1 MTNLSTVIF
10 LIIRIISN
18 PIANVFQKKIP
29 TEVSSF
35 VINFYTY
42 LTLSLFCIPLIP
54 KYLNSSFMD
63 FNFFGLTFL
72 AGFLCTM
79 GIVCIIKAIH
89 IGELSVVGPIN
100 SYKSVVGLLA
110 AFLFLGEIP
119 TIIALLGIFL
129 IIWGSKYIFETTS
142 EGFTINVFKRKDIQ
156 LRFLALILTGTEAA
170 ILKKIILISSVE
182 ACYIFWCFMGLFWSL
197 IFILFTK
204 KNIIVKTKN
213 FIPFILI
220 IALNLG
226 LMEYSTN
233 YVFSKMNVGYALALF
248 QLSSIVT
255 VLFGYR
261 FFKEKNLIKKLIGSF
276 IMLVGSVLIILN

>member
-1 MTNLSTVIF
+1 
-10 LIIRIISN
+10 
-18 PIANVFQKKIP
+18 
-29 TEVSSF
+29 
-35 VINFYTY
+35 
-42 LTLSLFCIPLIP
+42 
-54 KYLNSSFMD
+54 
-63 FNFFGLTFL
+63 
-72 AGFLCTM
+72 M

-100 SYKSVVGLLA
+100 SYKSVVGLIA

-119 TIIALLGIFL
+119 TLIALFGIFL

-142 EGFTINVFKRKDIQ
+142 EGFTFNVFKRKDIQ

-182 ACYIFWCFMGLFWSL
+182 ACYIFWCFMGLFWSFVFVL
-197 IFILFTK
+197 LLK
-204 KNIIVKTKN
+204 KNLLVKLKN
-213 FIPFILI
+213 FIPYILI
-220 IALNLG
+220 ISLNLG

-255 VLFGYR
+255 VVFGYKI
-261 FFKEKNLIKKLIGSF
+261 FKEQNLIKKLIGSL
-276 IMLVGSVLIILN
+276 IMIIGSVLIILNKNYQFNW

>member
-1 MTNLSTVIF
+1 MINLQTTLF
-10 LIIRIISN
+10 LIIRILSN

-29 TEVSSF
+29 SEISSF

-42 LTLSLFCIPLIP
+42 LTLSIFCIPLIP
-54 KYLNSSFMD
+54 KYLDSSFLD
-63 FNFFGLTFL
+63 YKFFGLTFL

-100 SYKSVVGLLA
+100 SYKSVVGLIA

-119 TIIALLGIFL
+119 TLIALFGILL
-129 IIWGSKYIFETTS
+129 IIWGSKYIFETTAD
-142 EGFTINVFKRKDIQ
+142 GFSLNVLKRRDIQ
-156 LRFLALILTGTEAA
+156 LRFLALVLTGTEAA

-182 ACYIFWCFMGLFWSL
+182 ACYIFWCFMGLFWSFTFVL
-197 IFILFTK
+197 ILK
-204 KNIIVKTKN
+204 KSLQVKLKK
-213 FIPFILI
+213 FIPYILI
-220 IALNLG
+220 ISLNLG

-233 YVFSKMNVGYALALF
+233 YVFARMNVGYALALF

-255 VLFGYR
+255 VIFGYR

-276 IMLVGSVLIILN
+276 IMIIGSVLIILN

>member
-1 MTNLSTVIF
+1 
-10 LIIRIISN
+10 
-18 PIANVFQKKIP
+18 
-29 TEVSSF
+29 
-35 VINFYTY
+35 
-42 LTLSLFCIPLIP
+42 
-54 KYLNSSFMD
+54 
-63 FNFFGLTFL
+63 
-72 AGFLCTM
+72 M

-100 SYKSVVGLLA
+100 SYKSVVGLIA

-119 TIIALLGIFL
+119 TLIALLGIFL

-182 ACYIFWCFMGLFWSL
+182 ACYIFWCFMGLFWS
-197 IFILFTK
+197 FVFVILLK
-204 KNIIVKTKN
+204 KNLLVKLKN
-213 FIPFILI
+213 FIPYVLI
-220 IALNLG
+220 ISLNLG

-255 VLFGYR
+255 VVFGYK
-261 FFKEKNLIKKLIGSF
+261 FFKEQNLIKKLIGSL
-276 IMLVGSVLIILN
+276 IMIIGSVLIILN

>member
-1 MTNLSTVIF
+1 MTNLLTIVF
-10 LIIRIISN
+10 LIIRIVSN

-42 LTLSLFCIPLIP
+42 LILSLLCIPLLP
-54 KYLNSSFMD
+54 KCLDSSFMD
-63 FNFFGLTFL
+63 FKFFSLTFL

-100 SYKSVVGLLA
+100 SYKSVVGLIA

-119 TIIALLGIFL
+119 TLIALLGIFL

-182 ACYIFWCFMGLFWSL
+182 ACYIFWCFMGLFWS
-197 IFILFTK
+197 FVFVILLK
-204 KNIIVKTKN
+204 KNLLVKLKN
-213 FIPFILI
+213 FIPYVLI
-220 IALNLG
+220 ISLNLG

-255 VLFGYR
+255 VVFGYK
-261 FFKEKNLIKKLIGSF
+261 FFKEQNLIKKLIGSL
-276 IMLVGSVLIILN
+276 IMIIGSVLIILN